1 MAVETYHVEAFQLDD
16 LHNGLRDPEIAR
28 YLRTTGIIAVQMDE
42 GFAHHRQLGLET
54 VCRCW
59 KEEDIVRTVQGSD
72 SGLLLR
78 DGQTTRTTLATAT
91 AGRTPLPL
99 SASLESTC
107 GVEAVKTL
115 DQLRDDLAAAS
126 DAFIVAWDRLLRGT
140 TNQNILLDNAHGGSY
155 ATIHNIVQ
163 ASTHLEHFHLYSKD
177 MLSENSDTQ
186 DATLAVH
193 TDAGL
198 FLAFVPA
205 YSCLASSDEAFYVQ
219 DSNVLRRAVFPK
231 NSVIMML
238 GSGAEYWLK
247 TNFAMK
253 ATRHAVRMQPGESRA
268 WYGMSKCSFTLK
280 IACCCQSC
288 YLLTSWIFRLFN
300 QCIWCP
306 KAQLF
311 KYILRNVR
319 LRICAVPWL

>member
-59 KEEDIVRTVQGSD
+59 KEENIVRTVQGSD
-72 SGLLLR
+72 SGLLR

-268 WYGMSKCSFTLK
+268 WYGMSKCFYLK
-280 IACCCQSC
+280 APLPLPVFVLLLANIMNFCLFLPVHLVPQSSIVQE
-288 YLLTSWIFRLFN
+288 YPTRRTF
-300 QCIWCP
+300 
-306 KAQLF
+306 ADM
-311 KYILRNVR
+311 
-319 LRICAVPWL
+319 